1 MKALTAKS
9 AFMAGMIGAVTLDT
23 SAFADTSSEFYSSKA
38 LRAVETS
45 IPEYP
50 RRAELSGV
58 EGYTVIE
65 FTVMPDGSVSEP
77 AIAESSYRLF
87 SRAALAAI
95 SDWKFEPVIADAGQ
109 AIPVRTS
116 MKFSFVGLK

>member
-1 MKALTAKS
+1 MKASTVKS
-9 AFMAGMIGAVTLDT
+9 AVLLSLTGAALFST
-23 SAFADTSSEFYSSKA
+23 SVSADTTSEFYSSKD

-50 RRAELSGV
+50 RSAELSGV
-58 EGYTVIE
+58 EGYTVVE
-65 FTVMPDGSVSEP
+65 FTVMPDGTVAAP

-95 SDWKFEPVIADAGQ
+95 SDWKFEPVVADAGV

-116 MKFSFVGLK
+116 MRFSFVGLE

>member
-1 MKALTAKS
+1 MKASTLKVVALASIVGGSLIST
-9 AFMAGMIGAVTLDT
+9 GA
-23 SAFADTSSEFYSSKA
+23 AADTTDLYKSSKE

-58 EGYTVIE
+58 EGYTVVE
-65 FTVMPDGSVSEP
+65 FTVMPDGTVSEP
-77 AIAESSYRLF
+77 AIAESSYRAF

-95 SDWKFEPVIADAGQ
+95 GDWKFEPVIAAAGE
-109 AIPVRTS
+109 AVPVRTS
-116 MKFSFVGLK
+116 MKFSFVGLE